1 MSEAEQPVGD
11 KVVIKKY
18 ANRRLYNTRSSAYVT
33 LEHLCEM
40 VKNGVD
46 FVVYDAKTNE
56 DITRSVL
63 AQIIFDEEGR
73 GQNLLPI
80 QFLRQLI
87 RFYGDSMQAFVPS
100 YLEMSLD
107 GFTRQQERMRSQFA
121 GAIGVPPG
129 VNLLEEQVRQNLA
142 LFDRAMKM
150 FTPFALTPAETAA
163 AATPADTAK
172 TPAADTSLD
181 DLKKRI
187 EEMQEQISK
196 LAAKE

>member
-1 MSEAEQPVGD
+1 
-11 KVVIKKY
+11 
-18 ANRRLYNTRSSAYVT
+18 
-33 LEHLCEM
+33 
-40 VKNGVD
+40 
-46 FVVYDAKTNE
+46 
-56 DITRSVL
+56 VL
-63 AQIIFDEEGR
+63 AQIIFDEESR

-107 GFTRQQERMRSQFA
+107 GFTKQQERLRSQFA
-121 GAIGVPPG
+121 GAIPVPPG
-129 VNLLEEQVRQNLA
+129 MNLLEEQVRQNLA

-150 FTPFALTPAETAA
+150 FTPFAFVQPDAVSAAPAETAKSA
-163 AATPADTAK
+163 G
-172 TPAADTSLD
+172 DTSLD

-187 EEMQEQISK
+187 EEMQEQIAK